1 MYLVL
6 TVGGNE
12 KGAREGAALEIFF
25 FLPCGP
31 PFWIKMSGP
40 RLYLL
45 IVVLKTA
52 PFSVDENTSSSSI
65 NFYILFVGLI
75 LFWGIDSF
83 LF

>member
-12 KGAREGAALEIFF
+12 KGAREGAALKIFF
-25 FLPCGP
+25 FWPCGP

-52 PFSVDENTSSSSI
+52 SFSVDENTSSSSI

>member
-12 KGAREGAALEIFF
+12 KEAREGAALKIF

-31 PFWIKMSGP
+31 LFWIKMGGP
-40 RLYLL
+40 HLYLL